1 MSSVSNVRMRVRN
14 VVEVQLVGIDG
25 FKVLRHLGSL
35 TERYGMRMEAIV
47 TAMVREPIS
56 RANVWV
62 PHARNKLEAEAV
74 VLSLLEWIRSAGGCS
89 QELEWRVRAR

>member
-1 MSSVSNVRMRVRN
+1 
-14 VVEVQLVGIDG
+14 VGIDG
-25 FKVLRHLGSL
+25 FEVLRHLGSV
-35 TERYGMRMEAIV
+35 TERYGMRMEAMV

-62 PHARNKLEAEAV
+62 PRATNKLEAEAM
-74 VLSLLEWIRSAGGCS
+74 VLSLLEWIRSAARYS